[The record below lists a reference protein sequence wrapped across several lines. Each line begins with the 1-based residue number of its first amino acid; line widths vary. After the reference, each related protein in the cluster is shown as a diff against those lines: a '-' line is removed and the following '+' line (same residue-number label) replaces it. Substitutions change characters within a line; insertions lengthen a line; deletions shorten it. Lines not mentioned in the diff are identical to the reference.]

1 MGIVMKCLSKN
12 HEKLMKIIKDT
23 CQQNNIIFEVKEV
36 FNYMKVFEEENNE
49 VQIGFDI

>member
-1 MGIVMKCLSKN
+1 MLSKN

-23 CQQNNIIFEVKEV
+23 CQQNSIIFEVKEV